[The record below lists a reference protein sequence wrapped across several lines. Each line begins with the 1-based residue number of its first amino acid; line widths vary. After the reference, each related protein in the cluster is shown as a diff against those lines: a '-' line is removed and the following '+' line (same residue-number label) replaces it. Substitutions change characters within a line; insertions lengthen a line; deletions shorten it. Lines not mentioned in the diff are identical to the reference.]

1 MIKLKFNAETLEKR
15 AIKESKWFTV
25 YLIILAT
32 LILLAMVI
40 SLPFT
45 ERSFVVDT
53 PNILL
58 LIGAFLIGE
67 LVILVSGYILYKY
80 FIYTKKDYNSAVEIE
95 IGDDYIIRH
104 VNVQALNL
112 INQFAYKRGQIR
124 MIKEISNKK
133 ISFDDIYKTT
143 ITKKGIKFY
152 TAGPNGVTVFST
164 FPNYQEA
171 VEFVNANKEK
181 LKLVS

>member
-80 FIYTKKDYNSAVEIE
+80 FIYTKKDYN
-95 IGDDYIIRH
+95 
-104 VNVQALNL
+104 Q
-112 INQFAYKRGQIR
+112 QC
-124 MIKEISNKK
+124 K
-133 ISFDDIYKTT
+133 I
-143 ITKKGIKFY
+143 
-152 TAGPNGVTVFST
+152 
-164 FPNYQEA
+164 
-171 VEFVNANKEK
+171 
-181 LKLVS
+181 